1 MNGLRFSKKSNFK
14 TITMYEGIAESSR
27 RLVTWIWDNS
37 PLWDLYYTIYA
48 AEYPDGFKVSEPDN
62 GLNNF

>member
-1 MNGLRFSKKSNFK
+1 
-14 TITMYEGIAESSR
+14 MYEGIAESSR

-62 GLNNF
+62 GLNNS